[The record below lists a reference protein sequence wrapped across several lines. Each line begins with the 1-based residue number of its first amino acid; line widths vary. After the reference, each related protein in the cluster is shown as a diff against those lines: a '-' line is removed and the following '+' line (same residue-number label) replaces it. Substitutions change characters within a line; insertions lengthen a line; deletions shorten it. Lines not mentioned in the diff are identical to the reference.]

1 MQLVDYIKKS
11 GENVK
16 PFDGIKKYVA
26 TGDIIENRIV
36 SSTDVTYNDKPS
48 RANIK
53 AEIGDILFAKMK
65 NTIKVIM
72 IDDSNCQYIYST
84 GFYCIEPIIDKVN
97 PKFLY
102 YYLLSDFFNL
112 QKDNYSSGATMKALN
127 DNGLKKI
134 VANFPTLEEQSEIVN
149 KLDNLFSVKNDIINS
164 IEELDLY
171 QKSVFYETFG
181 TPLLNEKSLNI
192 LSVEDCCE
200 KVTDGSHFSPKGENR
215 GYPMLS
221 VKDMRKSDFDF
232 SDCKYIDKETFN
244 VLKKQGCVPQQN
256 DLLISKDG
264 SYFAYGFIC
273 KEYKDIALL
282 SSIAILRPNMN
293 IVLPEYLRM
302 YLMSDEVVDLV
313 SKNYV
318 TGTALKRVILKG
330 VKRIP
335 VMVPNI
341 ELQKDYADKYN
352 KIEIAIKYMEENKK
366 DIADLI
372 ESYNS
377 LFFA

>member
-26 TGDIIENRIV
+26 TGDIIENKIV
-36 SSTDVTYNDKPS
+36 SSIDVTYNAKPS
-48 RANIK
+48 RANVK

-72 IDDSNCQYIYST
+72 IDDMNCQYIYST
-84 GFYCIEPIIDKVN
+84 GFYCVRPDIDKLN

-102 YYLLSDFFNL
+102 YYLLSDSFNL

-134 VANFPTLEEQSEIVN
+134 SVSFPTLDEQSKIVN
-149 KLDNLFSVKNDIINS
+149 KLDNLFSVKDNIINS

-181 TPLLNEKSLNI
+181 TPLLNEKSLNV
-192 LSVEDCCE
+192 LNVEECCE
-200 KVTDGSHFSPKGENR
+200 KITDGSHFSPKGENC

-232 SDCKYIDKETFN
+232 SDCKYIDEETFD
-244 VLKKQGCVPQQN
+244 VLKKQGCVPQQD

-273 KEYKDIALL
+273 KEYRDIALL
-282 SSIAILRPNMN
+282 SSIAILRPNTS

-330 VKRIP
+330 VKKIP

-352 KIEIAIKYMEENKK
+352 KIEIAIKYMEDNKK

-372 ESYNS
+372 KSYNIS
-377 LFFA
+377 FFA